1 MSPLEVAIGFQP
13 RTPLDVL
20 VSEQPG
26 RSVSPAAYKFAKSQ
40 QDLLDEARDSLEKAS
55 RRMKK
60 YADRG
65 RRPLE
70 FEQGEMVLLKLT
82 P

>member
-1 MSPLEVAIGFQP
+1 MSHFEVAIGFQP

-26 RSVSPAAYKFAKSQ
+26 RSVSLVAYKFAKSR
-40 QDLLDEARDSLEKAS
+40 QDLLDEAWDNLKKAS

-60 YADRG
+60 YMDKG

-70 FEQGEMVLLKLT
+70 FEEG
-82 P
+82 